1 MTLQSFDWLL
11 NSYILKFIDYA
22 LLEYTTS
29 MSSLLWLVPYNF
41 YKQWC
46 TTPCSTEIK
55 YKLLSVGLLPT
66 K

>member
-41 YKQWC
+41 YKQ
-46 TTPCSTEIK
+46 
-55 YKLLSVGLLPT
+55 
-66 K
+66 